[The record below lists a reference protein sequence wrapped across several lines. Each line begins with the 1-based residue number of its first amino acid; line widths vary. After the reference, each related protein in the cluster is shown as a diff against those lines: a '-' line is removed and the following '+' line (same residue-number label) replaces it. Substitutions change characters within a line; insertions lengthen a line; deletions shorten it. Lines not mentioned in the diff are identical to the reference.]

1 MSKKILLID
10 DDTDLINIYEP
21 FLKKHGFDV
30 KAAYNSKEGK
40 ELYKSF
46 KPDVIF
52 VDLVMEHYDSGF
64 VLCHWLDQQPEREKS
79 HVVIFTSTG
88 HETGYRFSTQTSEEK
103 SWINADDYLEKPISP
118 NDLLQYIKEKVLKE
132 T

>member
-10 DDTDLINIYEP
+10 DDTDLINVYKP
-21 FLKKHGFDV
+21 FLQKHGFEV
-30 KAAYNSKEGK
+30 EAAYNSDEGK
-40 ELYKSF
+40 KLFKSF
-46 KPDVIF
+46 KPDVVF
-52 VDLVMEHYDSGF
+52 ADLVMEHFDSGF
-64 VLCHWLDQQPEREKS
+64 VLCHWMDHQPERKNA

-103 SWINADDYLEKPISP
+103 TWINADDYLEKPISP
-118 NDLLQYIKEKVLKE
+118 NDLLQYIKDKVLKE